1 MTAPT
6 LNPDRFA
13 ALVERAHKEVDAG
26 VLPSCQIAVGL
37 GGEIVACEAIG
48 DADIE
53 SRYVIFSATKAL
65 IAAAMWQLIGEGSV
79 RIDDTVATHFPE
91 FAGNDKGSITIEQ
104 VMTHTSGFPR
114 APMGPPEWA
123 DRAWRVEQMSRW
135 RCNWEPGTRF
145 EYHPTSAHWV
155 LAEIIA
161 RVDDR
166 DHRESV
172 AERVTAPLGLHRLTL
187 GIAPADQGDVLD
199 LVASGTGPTGDE
211 LQAVFGVS
219 EYDLGE
225 VTPEALLM
233 FNDPANRHVGVPGGG
248 AVSTAADVALLYQ
261 AFLHDLGGLWDPEVL
276 ADATGRIRC
285 TLPDPI
291 LRTPANRTL
300 GLIAAGADGT
310 SAYRGMGHNVSA
322 RAFGHNGAA
331 GQIAWADPETGLSFC
346 YLTNGIDRNFLR
358 EARRVSG
365 IASRAALLTSAD

>member
-1 MTAPT
+1 MP
-6 LNPDRFA
+6 LNADRLD
-13 ALVERAHKEVDAG
+13 ALLERARKEVDDG

-37 GGEIVACEAIG
+37 DGEIVAEAAFG
-48 DADIE
+48 DATTE

-65 IAAAMWQLIGEGSV
+65 IGAVMWQLVAEGAVSV
-79 RIDDTVATHFPE
+79 DDTVAAHVPE
-91 FAGNDKGSITIEQ
+91 FAANDKGAITIEQ

-114 APMGPPEWA
+114 APLGPPDWS
-123 DRAWRVEQMSRW
+123 DREARVRRMAAW

-161 RVDDR
+161 RVDGR
-166 DHRESV
+166 DHRDAV
-172 AERVTAPLGLHRLTL
+172 RARVLDPLGLRRLAL
-187 GIAPADQGDVLD
+187 GVDADDQADIVD
-199 LVASGTGPTGDE
+199 LVASGAGPSPDE
-211 LQAVFGVS
+211 LEATFGVRD
-219 EYDLGE
+219 YDLGE
-225 VTPEALLM
+225 VTPEVLLM
-233 FNDPANRHVGVPGGG
+233 FNEPEVRAVGVPGGG
-248 AVSTAADVALLYQ
+248 GVSTAGDIARLYQ
-261 AFLHDLGGLWDPEVL
+261 AFLHNPGGLWDPEVL
-276 ADATGRIRC
+276 ADATGRIRT

-300 GLIAAGADGT
+300 GLIAAGDDGT
-310 SAYRGMGHNVSA
+310 AAYRGMGHNVSE

-365 IASRAALLTSAD
+365 LGSRAALLTRDS